1 MAIDIQTVRTTFNEK
16 LKNILTS
23 KRDDN
28 NSFLSTKDYND
39 VIEQV
44 KKSKMCLKTVGEA
57 KTMKDYRV
65 VRKYDILKINGKER
79 LIRSVDEKNVV
90 LYYVKIDEVF
100 DILHET
106 HSAIGHGGRN
116 RMMAELK
123 NKNCNITNETVMVY
137 LKLCVQCQKK
147 AVHPRRGLVSKP
159 ILESTF
165 NSRAQVDLIDMQSQH
180 YNDYRFIMNYQD
192 HLTKYVILKPLKSK
206 RAEEIAYNLI
216 DIYTLFGAPAILQS
230 DNGREFVNSVI
241 NELHIMWNEVKIVH
255 GKPRHSQSQGSV
267 ERANRDVQEML
278 AAWMG
283 IGRTPYEAMFG
294 CTARIGLMS
303 SNLPNDEIKEV
314 ITEEDLEKIT
324 NEPITEEDEIGN

>member
-44 KKSKMCLKTVGEA
+44 KKSKMCLKTVAEA

-79 LIRSVDEKNVV
+79 LIRPVDEKNVV
-90 LYYVKIDEVF
+90 LYYVKIDELF

-106 HSAIGHGGRN
+106 RSAIGHGGRN

-123 NKNCNITNETVMVY
+123 NKYCNITNETVMVY

-278 AAWMG
+278 AAWMNK
-283 IGRTPYEAMFG
+283 AFF
-294 CTARIGLMS
+294 LF
-303 SNLPNDEIKEV
+303 L
-314 ITEEDLEKIT
+314 KI
-324 NEPITEEDEIGN
+324 PIL

>member
-1 MAIDIQTVRTTFNEK
+1 
-16 LKNILTS
+16 
-23 KRDDN
+23 
-28 NSFLSTKDYND
+28 
-39 VIEQV
+39 
-44 KKSKMCLKTVGEA
+44 
-57 KTMKDYRV
+57 
-65 VRKYDILKINGKER
+65 
-79 LIRSVDEKNVV
+79 
-90 LYYVKIDEVF
+90 
-100 DILHET
+100 
-106 HSAIGHGGRN
+106 
-116 RMMAELK
+116 
-123 NKNCNITNETVMVY
+123 MVY

-283 IGRTPYEAMFG
+283 DNNSSDWPSALRFIQFKKNRAFHSGIGRTPYEAMFG

-324 NEPITEEDEIGN
+324 N